1 MTRDPLAE
9 WPYESV
15 GVLTQKHHPQGDPPM
30 TYTFTRDQLI
40 DAFNRWDE
48 AYIDAPDE
56 FDSKVV
62 TGQNEGARSA
72 AYLIDLLEAS
82 K

>member
-1 MTRDPLAE
+1 
-9 WPYESV
+9 
-15 GVLTQKHHPQGDPPM
+15 M